1 MESRMSVPEAMPG
14 LTAGAGAAPVA
25 EGGAP
30 RGAGALVVRNMLA
43 LVFSQFITTPV
54 SMVVNAVLARS
65 LGAADF
71 GVIYFANTT
80 LLVAFLFVEWGSQFL
95 AGEVARSRARAGE
108 LFGAALLQ
116 RLAFAGLVLLVIPHV
131 SSLLGYDERTRTVLL
146 LCGARMAVGT
156 IGTLC
161 SAMFRGFEK
170 LGWHAR
176 TAVFGNVLEASLL
189 VPTLLLGGRLRAALI
204 AQLVAASVTTLVQIA
219 LLLRLGMGRPQWK
232 PRAIVGLLHGG
243 LGFLVLDLVV
253 RLQPYVDAT
262 FLSKLARPEAMG
274 WYSAASRIVG
284 VLLFPATTLAFAIYP
299 TISRLWAED
308 RASYAALVRLA
319 LRAVAMVGVFAATGT
334 ALFADIPV
342 NIIYGGE
349 RFGPAAAN
357 LRILAVYV
365 VLVYASIVLGIAI
378 AAAKR
383 QLRYAV
389 AQSLCVVVSLLLD
402 PILIPRFE
410 RLAGNGG
417 LGVSASVV
425 IAEVAMVA
433 AGVFLLPAGVVD
445 RTLGTTL
452 VRSLAAALGMGAVGF
467 ALRAFPFLALPLSVA
482 AYACVLRA
490 LGGLDAETLEL
501 LRDVF
506 RRKRRA
512 TPAVPK
518 AGATG

>member
-1 MESRMSVPEAMPG
+1 MSVPEAMPD
-14 LTAGAGAAPVA
+14 LRAGTGPAPVA

-30 RGAGALVVRNMLA
+30 ARAGALVARNMLA

-71 GVIYFANTT
+71 GIIYFANTT

-95 AGEVARSRARAGE
+95 AGEVARNRARAGE
-108 LFGAALLQ
+108 LFGAAALQ
-116 RLAFAGLVLLVIPHV
+116 RLVFAGAVLLVIPHA
-131 SSLLGYDERTRTVLL
+131 SSLLGHDESIKTVLL
-146 LCGARMAVGT
+146 LCAGRMAVGT

-161 SAMFRGFEK
+161 SAIFRGFEK

-176 TAVFGNVLEASLL
+176 TAVFGNVLEASVLI
-189 VPTLLLGGRLRAALI
+189 PTLLLGGRLRAALI

-232 PRAIVGLLHGG
+232 PRVILGLLHGG
-243 LGFLVLDLVV
+243 LGFLLLDLVV

-284 VLLFPATTLAFAIYP
+284 VLLFPATTLSFAIYP

-308 RASYAALVRLA
+308 RASYAALVRQA
-319 LRAVAMVGVFAATGT
+319 LRAVAMVGFFAATGT
-334 ALFADIPV
+334 ALFAAIPV
-342 NIIYGGE
+342 NILYGAE
-349 RFGPAAAN
+349 RFGPAAGN

-389 AQSLCVVVSLLLD
+389 AQSFCVVVSLILD

-425 IAEVAMVA
+425 VAEVAMVG
-433 AGVFLLPAGVVD
+433 AGLILLPAGVVD
-445 RTLGTTL
+445 RTLGSTL
-452 VRSLAAALGMGAVGF
+452 ARSLAAALGMAAVGF

-482 AYACVLRA
+482 AYACILRA

-501 LRDVF
+501 LGDVF
-506 RRKRRA
+506 RRKRR
-512 TPAVPK
+512 TPPAAPQ
-518 AGATG
+518 AGAAG